1 MDTNSSDKLPNVH
14 ECLADAAK
22 EDKNLKPMV
31 TGTFKVPREVK
42 KLTQQLCKQNGSDMS
57 AFLRQCCVN
66 LCKGYVDPA

>member
-1 MDTNSSDKLPNVH
+1 MDSIKPEPLPNVH

-22 EDKNLKPMV
+22 EHRDLPAMV
-31 TGTFKVPREVK
+31 GGTFKVPKEVK
-42 KLTQQLCKQNGSDMS
+42 KLTQQICKQNGTDMS